1 MEVRRKKKKKKDFKK
16 HTDNNFLE
24 SELFTELAR
33 QCAWGFSYDLCRD
46 FLDSFVFFFWE
57 YVDINRIVLHFYI
70 VYKIR
75 VIVINSE
82 LHKEIKNIKT
92 LVLLFC

>member
-1 MEVRRKKKKKKDFKK
+1 MEVRRKKKDFKK

-33 QCAWGFSYDLCRD
+33 QCACGFSYDLCRD
-46 FLDSFVFFFWE
+46 FWILLFSSFG
-57 YVDINRIVLHFYI
+57 NMLTLTVLSYTFICI

-75 VIVINSE
+75 VIVINSK
-82 LHKEIKNIKT
+82 LHIKK
-92 LVLLFC
+92 